1 MGLGAGDARRHD
13 LAVFLDE
20 VLQHVYVLVV
30 DLLDAF
36 GSEPAEL
43 LALEQVIAAFAAFA
57 VLAFSFAFG
66 KFRASSHRARHVS
79 FLPSVRI
86 RSHAVR
92 RWCRSGSDGPGS
104 RGSGAARRRRPRT
117 GPWQADPARW
127 RPARTRRAAHR

>member
-1 MGLGAGDARRHD
+1 MSLGAGNARRHD

-20 VLQHVYVLVV
+20 VLQHVDVLVV

-43 LALEQVIAAFAAFA
+43 LALEQVIAALAAFA

-66 KFRASSHRARHVS
+66 KFRASSHRAGHIS

-86 RSHAVR
+86 RLHAAQ
-92 RWCRSGSDGPGS
+92 RWCRYGNGEPGS
-104 RGSGAARRRRPRT
+104 RGSGAA
-117 GPWQADPARW
+117 
-127 RPARTRRAAHR
+127 H